1 MKLFVAIALCVA
13 TAAAAQSSPAK
24 KELVAKI
31 LRMQQPSIER
41 GASIMVERPAQK
53 IMQQAGGV
61 LQNRV
66 PAERRAAV
74 AQDVEGDLKKYL
86 DDAVPLV
93 RERAI
98 KIAPATIGPLLE
110 EKFSED
116 ELRQLVLVLE
126 MLESPVSRK
135 FEQMGP
141 SIEKALAEK
150 LDADMRSVIE
160 PKVRALDQA
169 VVAHLGGSNS
179 AVGPIAPAGPVNPGP
194 GLGSNSVLRLPKAM
208 GK

>member
-1 MKLFVAIALCVA
+1 MLERVGQAIGVGFRLHLTVNI
-13 TAAAAQSSPAK
+13 PRF
-24 KELVAKI
+24 EVDFL
-31 LRMQQPSIER
+31 
-41 GASIMVERPAQK
+41 
-53 IMQQAGGV
+53 AGGPDFV
-61 LQNRV
+61 YLNPYHQLM
-66 PAERRAAV
+66 ARRA
-74 AQDVEGDLKKYL
+74 QGY
-86 DDAVPLV
+86 VPLV

-135 FEQMGP
+135 FEQLGP

-169 VVAHLGGSNS
+169 VVAHLGGSSS
-179 AVGPIAPAGPVNPGP
+179 AVGPIAPAGPVNPAP
-194 GLGSNSVLRLPKAM
+194 ALGSNSVLRLPKAM

>member
-1 MKLFVAIALCVA
+1 MKLFFAIALCVA
-13 TAAAAQSSPAK
+13 TAAMAQSSPAK

-31 LRMQQPSIER
+31 LRLQQPSIER

-66 PAERRAAV
+66 PPERRAAV
-74 AQDVEGDLKKYL
+74 AQDVEADLKKYL
-86 DDAVPLV
+86 EDAVPLV

-135 FEQMGP
+135 FEQLGP

-179 AVGPIAPAGPVNPGP
+179 AVGPIAPAGPVNPAP
-194 GLGSNSVLRLPKAM
+194 ALGSNSVLRLPKAM